1 VVSEASIAKR
11 AKGDQGIEKEDQA
24 KREDDGHEWK
34 SDVIRVASGGLLEEL
49 IIAVEDLRDGEAE
62 LLEAYVEAVAG
73 SGPVRW

>member
-34 SDVIRVASGGLLEEL
+34 SDVIRVARLLEEL